1 MKSKY
6 LTEGNVKQSLKFLKD
21 RRDHA
26 KTLKNKDWVKE
37 YDNTIRVITGLST
50 VDV

>member
-6 LTEGNVKQSLKFLKD
+6 LTVENVKQSLRFLKD
-21 RRDHA
+21 RREHA
-26 KTLKNKDWVKE
+26 KITQNKEWVKE